1 MCGSGD
7 QVTPPAEMQQMAAA
21 IPRARFVSVAE
32 AGHIAHVEAPGA
44 FVRAL
49 APFLSELSELDGK
62 AGG

>member
-1 MCGSGD
+1 MCGRGD

-21 IPRARFVSVAE
+21 IPRARFASVAE

-49 APFLSELSELDGK
+49 APFHRNCPN
-62 AGG
+62 